1 MKHLSLIMSMLAAF
15 ALALSGCS
23 ESETARSLDR
33 AEAVM
38 EEHPDSALD
47 ILGAIPSADV
57 NSSADR
63 ALHALLLTQA
73 QIKNGH
79 IVDNDSLINI
89 AVRHY
94 SDRDDSPRLMK
105 SLFYKAQVEYNR
117 GDMAAAIVPAIRARE
132 LATEFDDSYWRAKAA
147 ELISDIYSVT
157 HYKSEAVK
165 YTEEA
170 AEHYKKAGKA
180 RNHLFALCDLAV
192 VRSNDGVDD
201 NKNIALLDSVRRI
214 AIQEPADTTLI
225 AYADR
230 TLFGMYVDSGRNDEA
245 HRILEEMLSLKS
257 HYFPDSE
264 QYSYMSR
271 LATSDGNDEEALQII
286 KTAND
291 EATNTSQKVHVYVFY
306 RDYHKSKGMSRE
318 AEAYTDSILT
328 LQNMEVAAVLKQSVV
343 SAQRDFFIARAEKEA
358 DKARLSAMTAS
369 ALGILLAAVCIG
381 FLLYYREKMRRKKAE
396 IDNSMKDILILSQE
410 ISRNQKVNQTLSSS
424 LSVKEEE
431 IMRLNETIL
440 RQKNDLS
447 EKDTDI
453 SSLKE
458 KLIGS
463 SDHGRL
469 KEEMEALFKVQW
481 KTLNMLCNEYFEA
494 DDSISDKT
502 RVHKNIEAEIKKLRS
517 PKNLK
522 QIEDATN
529 EYIDGITKRLR
540 EQCGFIKEPDITFL
554 NLIFAGFAP
563 RSVCFFTDIT
573 LKNFYAK
580 RARLRKRICE
590 SDAPDKDIFLLR
602 L

>member
-15 ALALSGCS
+15 ALALSGCT
-23 ESETARSLDR
+23 ESETARSLNR

-38 EEHPDSALD
+38 EEHPDSALA

-132 LATEFDDSYWRAKAA
+132 LATEFNDSYWRAKAA
-147 ELISDIYSVT
+147 ELMADIYSVT

-214 AIQEPADTTLI
+214 AINEPADTTLI
-225 AYADR
+225 VYADR

-271 LATSDGNDEEALQII
+271 LATNDGNDEEALQII

-343 SAQRDFFIARAEKEA
+343 SAQRDFFTARAEKEA

-396 IDNSMKDILILSQE
+396 IETMMLEAQSLSAQLDEKDESLQSAINELNKTRNDLKELSITVSDKDSLLKTQTLLTNSILEKRFQTLNALSKDYFTLTNQSSPRTGIVSDFKKELDIMANPESQAELERIVNNKHQGIITRLRNQLPKIKDQDIFFLTLIAAGV
-410 ISRNQKVNQTLSSS
+410 SRNA
-424 LSVKEEE
+424 
-431 IMRLNETIL
+431 ICI
-440 RQKNDLS
+440 
-447 EKDTDI
+447 
-453 SSLKE
+453 
-458 KLIGS
+458 
-463 SDHGRL
+463 
-469 KEEMEALFKVQW
+469 
-481 KTLNMLCNEYFEA
+481 
-494 DDSISDKT
+494 
-502 RVHKNIEAEIKKLRS
+502 
-517 PKNLK
+517 
-522 QIEDATN
+522 
-529 EYIDGITKRLR
+529 ITKNKQANYYNKCSRLR
-540 EQCGFIKEPDITFL
+540 RKIENSDSTDKQEFL
-554 NLIFAGFAP
+554 DTIF
-563 RSVCFFTDIT
+563 
-573 LKNFYAK
+573 K
-580 RARLRKRICE
+580 
-590 SDAPDKDIFLLR
+590 
-602 L
+602 

>member
-1 MKHLSLIMSMLAAF
+1 MKSVFLVISVLAA
-15 ALALSGCS
+15 LITVLSGCS

-38 EEHPDSALD
+38 EEHPDSALA

-89 AVRHY
+89 AVSHY
-94 SDRDDSPRLMK
+94 SDSDDSPRLMK

-117 GDMAAAIVPAIRARE
+117 GDMTAAIVPAIRARE
-132 LATEFDDSYWRAKAA
+132 LATEFNDSYWRAKAA
-147 ELISDIYSVT
+147 ELMADIYSVT

-214 AIQEPADTTLI
+214 AINEPADTTLI
-225 AYADR
+225 VYADR

-271 LATSDGNDEEALQII
+271 LATNDGNDEEALQII

-328 LQNMEVAAVLKQSVV
+328 LQNTEVAAVLKQSVV
-343 SAQRDFFIARAEKEA
+343 SAQRDFFTARAEKEA

-396 IDNSMKDILILSQE
+396 IETMMLEAQSLSAQLDEKDESLQSAINELNKTRNDLKELSITVSDKDSLLKTQTLLTNSILEKRFQTLNALSKDYLTLTNQSSPRTGIVSDFKKELDIMANPESQAELERIVNNKHQGIITRLRNQLPKIKDQDIFFLTLIAAGV
-410 ISRNQKVNQTLSSS
+410 SRNAICL
-424 LSVKEEE
+424 
-431 IMRLNETIL
+431 
-440 RQKNDLS
+440 
-447 EKDTDI
+447 
-453 SSLKE
+453 
-458 KLIGS
+458 
-463 SDHGRL
+463 
-469 KEEMEALFKVQW
+469 
-481 KTLNMLCNEYFEA
+481 
-494 DDSISDKT
+494 
-502 RVHKNIEAEIKKLRS
+502 
-517 PKNLK
+517 
-522 QIEDATN
+522 
-529 EYIDGITKRLR
+529 ITKNKQANYYNKCSRLR
-540 EQCGFIKEPDITFL
+540 RKIENSDSTDKQEFL
-554 NLIFAGFAP
+554 DTIF
-563 RSVCFFTDIT
+563 
-573 LKNFYAK
+573 K
-580 RARLRKRICE
+580 
-590 SDAPDKDIFLLR
+590 
-602 L
+602 

>member
-1 MKHLSLIMSMLAAF
+1 MKSVFLVISVLAA
-15 ALALSGCS
+15 LITALSGCT
-23 ESETARSLDR
+23 ESETSRSLDR

-38 EEHPDSALD
+38 EEHPDSALA

-94 SDRDDSPRLMK
+94 SDSDDSPRLMK

-132 LATEFDDSYWRAKAA
+132 LATEFNDSYWRAKAA
-147 ELISDIYSVT
+147 ELMADIYSVT

-214 AIQEPADTTLI
+214 AINEPADTTLI
-225 AYADR
+225 VYADR

-271 LATSDGNDEEALQII
+271 LATNDGNDEEALQII

-328 LQNMEVAAVLKQSVV
+328 LQNTEVAAVLKQSVV
-343 SAQRDFFIARAEKEA
+343 SAQRDFFTARAEKEA

-396 IDNSMKDILILSQE
+396 IETMMLEAQSLSAQLDEKDESLQSAINELNKTRNDLKELSITVSDKDSLLKTQTLLTNSILEKRFQTLNALSKDYLTLTNQSSPRTGIVSDFKKELDIMANPESQAELERIVNNKHQGIITRLRNQLPKIKDQDIFFLTLIAAGV
-410 ISRNQKVNQTLSSS
+410 SRNAICL
-424 LSVKEEE
+424 
-431 IMRLNETIL
+431 
-440 RQKNDLS
+440 
-447 EKDTDI
+447 
-453 SSLKE
+453 
-458 KLIGS
+458 
-463 SDHGRL
+463 
-469 KEEMEALFKVQW
+469 
-481 KTLNMLCNEYFEA
+481 
-494 DDSISDKT
+494 
-502 RVHKNIEAEIKKLRS
+502 
-517 PKNLK
+517 
-522 QIEDATN
+522 
-529 EYIDGITKRLR
+529 ITKNKQANYYNKCSRLR
-540 EQCGFIKEPDITFL
+540 RKIENSDSTDKQEFL
-554 NLIFAGFAP
+554 DTIF
-563 RSVCFFTDIT
+563 
-573 LKNFYAK
+573 K
-580 RARLRKRICE
+580 
-590 SDAPDKDIFLLR
+590 
-602 L
+602 

>member
-15 ALALSGCS
+15 ALALSGCT

-132 LATEFDDSYWRAKAA
+132 LATEFNDSYWRAKAA
-147 ELISDIYSVT
+147 ELMADIYSVT

-214 AIQEPADTTLI
+214 AINEPADTTLI
-225 AYADR
+225 VYADR

-271 LATSDGNDEEALQII
+271 LATNDGNDEEALQII

-343 SAQRDFFIARAEKEA
+343 SAQRDFFTARAEKEA

-396 IDNSMKDILILSQE
+396 IETMMLEAQSLSAQLDEKDESLQSAINELNKTRNDLKELSITVSDKDSLLKTQTLLTNSILEKRFQTLNALSKDYFTLTNQSSPRTGIVSDFKKELDIMANPESQAELERIVNNKHQGIITRLRNQLPKIKDQDIFFLTLIAAGV
-410 ISRNQKVNQTLSSS
+410 SRNAICL
-424 LSVKEEE
+424 
-431 IMRLNETIL
+431 
-440 RQKNDLS
+440 
-447 EKDTDI
+447 
-453 SSLKE
+453 
-458 KLIGS
+458 
-463 SDHGRL
+463 
-469 KEEMEALFKVQW
+469 
-481 KTLNMLCNEYFEA
+481 
-494 DDSISDKT
+494 
-502 RVHKNIEAEIKKLRS
+502 
-517 PKNLK
+517 
-522 QIEDATN
+522 
-529 EYIDGITKRLR
+529 ITKNKQANYYNKCSRLR
-540 EQCGFIKEPDITFL
+540 RKIENSDSTDKQEFL
-554 NLIFAGFAP
+554 DTIF
-563 RSVCFFTDIT
+563 
-573 LKNFYAK
+573 K
-580 RARLRKRICE
+580 
-590 SDAPDKDIFLLR
+590 
-602 L
+602 

>member
-15 ALALSGCS
+15 ALALSGCT
-23 ESETARSLDR
+23 ESETARSLNR

-38 EEHPDSALD
+38 EEHPDSALA

-132 LATEFDDSYWRAKAA
+132 LATEFNDSYWRAKAA
-147 ELISDIYSVT
+147 ELMADIYSVT

-214 AIQEPADTTLI
+214 AINEPADTTLI
-225 AYADR
+225 VYADR

-271 LATSDGNDEEALQII
+271 LATNDGNDEEALQII

-343 SAQRDFFIARAEKEA
+343 SAQRDFFTARAEKEA

-396 IDNSMKDILILSQE
+396 IETMMLEAQSLSAQLDEKDESLQSAINELNKTRNDLKKLSITVSDKDSLLKTQTLLTNSILEKRFQTLNALSKDYLTLTNQSSPRTGIVSDFKKELDIMANPESQAELERIVNNKHQGIITRLRNQLPKIKDQDIFFLTLIAAGV
-410 ISRNQKVNQTLSSS
+410 SRNAICL
-424 LSVKEEE
+424 
-431 IMRLNETIL
+431 
-440 RQKNDLS
+440 
-447 EKDTDI
+447 
-453 SSLKE
+453 
-458 KLIGS
+458 
-463 SDHGRL
+463 
-469 KEEMEALFKVQW
+469 
-481 KTLNMLCNEYFEA
+481 
-494 DDSISDKT
+494 
-502 RVHKNIEAEIKKLRS
+502 
-517 PKNLK
+517 
-522 QIEDATN
+522 
-529 EYIDGITKRLR
+529 ITKNKQANYYNKCSRLR
-540 EQCGFIKEPDITFL
+540 RKIENSDSTDKQEFL
-554 NLIFAGFAP
+554 DTIF
-563 RSVCFFTDIT
+563 
-573 LKNFYAK
+573 K
-580 RARLRKRICE
+580 
-590 SDAPDKDIFLLR
+590 
-602 L
+602 

>member
-15 ALALSGCS
+15 ALALSGCT
-23 ESETARSLDR
+23 ESETARSLNR

-38 EEHPDSALD
+38 EEHPDSALA

-132 LATEFDDSYWRAKAA
+132 LATEFNDSYWRAKAA
-147 ELISDIYSVT
+147 ELMADIYSVT

-214 AIQEPADTTLI
+214 AINEPADTTLI
-225 AYADR
+225 VYADR

-271 LATSDGNDEEALQII
+271 LATNDGNDEEALQII

-328 LQNMEVAAVLKQSVV
+328 LQNTEVAAVLKQSVV
-343 SAQRDFFIARAEKEA
+343 SAQRDFFTARAEKEA

-381 FLLYYREKMRRKKAE
+381 FLLYYREKMRHKKAE
-396 IDNSMKDILILSQE
+396 IETMMLEAQSLSAQLDEKDESLQSAINELNKTRNDLKELSITVSDKDSLLKTQTLLTNSILEKRFQTLNALSKDYLTLTNQSSPRTGIVSDFKKELDIMANPESQAELERIVNNKHQGIITRLRNQLPKIKDQDIFFLTLIAAGV
-410 ISRNQKVNQTLSSS
+410 SRNAICL
-424 LSVKEEE
+424 
-431 IMRLNETIL
+431 
-440 RQKNDLS
+440 
-447 EKDTDI
+447 
-453 SSLKE
+453 
-458 KLIGS
+458 
-463 SDHGRL
+463 
-469 KEEMEALFKVQW
+469 
-481 KTLNMLCNEYFEA
+481 
-494 DDSISDKT
+494 
-502 RVHKNIEAEIKKLRS
+502 
-517 PKNLK
+517 
-522 QIEDATN
+522 
-529 EYIDGITKRLR
+529 ITKNKQANYYNKCSRLR
-540 EQCGFIKEPDITFL
+540 RKIENSDSTDKQEFL
-554 NLIFAGFAP
+554 DTIF
-563 RSVCFFTDIT
+563 
-573 LKNFYAK
+573 K
-580 RARLRKRICE
+580 
-590 SDAPDKDIFLLR
+590 
-602 L
+602 

>member
-15 ALALSGCS
+15 ALALSGCT
-23 ESETARSLDR
+23 ESETARSLNR

-38 EEHPDSALD
+38 EEHPDSALA

-132 LATEFDDSYWRAKAA
+132 LATEFNDSYWRAKAA
-147 ELISDIYSVT
+147 ELMADIYSVT

-214 AIQEPADTTLI
+214 AINEPADTTLI
-225 AYADR
+225 VYADR

-271 LATSDGNDEEALQII
+271 LATNDGNDEEALQII

-343 SAQRDFFIARAEKEA
+343 SAQRDFFTARAEKEA

-396 IDNSMKDILILSQE
+396 IETMMLEAQSLSAQLDEKDESLQSAINELNKTRNDLKELSITVSDKDSLLKTQTLLTNSILEKRFQTLNALSKDYFTLTNQSSPRTGIVSDFKKELDIMANPESQAELERIVNNKHQGIITRLRNQLPKIKDQDIFFLTLIAAGV
-410 ISRNQKVNQTLSSS
+410 SRNAICL
-424 LSVKEEE
+424 
-431 IMRLNETIL
+431 
-440 RQKNDLS
+440 
-447 EKDTDI
+447 
-453 SSLKE
+453 
-458 KLIGS
+458 
-463 SDHGRL
+463 
-469 KEEMEALFKVQW
+469 
-481 KTLNMLCNEYFEA
+481 
-494 DDSISDKT
+494 
-502 RVHKNIEAEIKKLRS
+502 
-517 PKNLK
+517 
-522 QIEDATN
+522 
-529 EYIDGITKRLR
+529 ITKNKQANYYNKCSRLR
-540 EQCGFIKEPDITFL
+540 RKIENSDSTDKQEFL
-554 NLIFAGFAP
+554 DTIF
-563 RSVCFFTDIT
+563 
-573 LKNFYAK
+573 K
-580 RARLRKRICE
+580 
-590 SDAPDKDIFLLR
+590 
-602 L
+602 

>member
-1 MKHLSLIMSMLAAF
+1 MKSVFLVISVLAA
-15 ALALSGCS
+15 LITALSGCT

-38 EEHPDSALD
+38 EEHPDSALA

-132 LATEFDDSYWRAKAA
+132 LATEFNDSYWRAKAA
-147 ELISDIYSVT
+147 ELMADIYSVT

-214 AIQEPADTTLI
+214 AINEPADTTLI
-225 AYADR
+225 VYADR

-271 LATSDGNDEEALQII
+271 LATNDGNDEEALQII

-328 LQNMEVAAVLKQSVV
+328 LQNTEVAAVLKQSVV
-343 SAQRDFFIARAEKEA
+343 SAQRDFFTARAEKEA

-381 FLLYYREKMRRKKAE
+381 FPLYYREKMRRKKAE
-396 IDNSMKDILILSQE
+396 IETMMLEAQSLSAQLDEKDESLQSAINELNKTRNDLKELSITVSDKDSLLKTQTLLTNSILEKRFQTLNALSKDYLTLTNQSSPRTGIVSDFKKELDIMANPESQAELERIVNNKHQGIITRLRNQLPKIKDQDIFFLTLIAAGV
-410 ISRNQKVNQTLSSS
+410 SRNA
-424 LSVKEEE
+424 
-431 IMRLNETIL
+431 ICI
-440 RQKNDLS
+440 
-447 EKDTDI
+447 
-453 SSLKE
+453 
-458 KLIGS
+458 
-463 SDHGRL
+463 
-469 KEEMEALFKVQW
+469 
-481 KTLNMLCNEYFEA
+481 
-494 DDSISDKT
+494 
-502 RVHKNIEAEIKKLRS
+502 
-517 PKNLK
+517 
-522 QIEDATN
+522 
-529 EYIDGITKRLR
+529 ITKNKQANYYNKCSRLR
-540 EQCGFIKEPDITFL
+540 RKIENSDSTDKQEFL
-554 NLIFAGFAP
+554 DTIF
-563 RSVCFFTDIT
+563 
-573 LKNFYAK
+573 K
-580 RARLRKRICE
+580 
-590 SDAPDKDIFLLR
+590 
-602 L
+602 

>member
-15 ALALSGCS
+15 ALALSGCT

-38 EEHPDSALD
+38 EEHPDSALA

-132 LATEFDDSYWRAKAA
+132 LATEFNDSYWRAKAA
-147 ELISDIYSVT
+147 ELMADIYSVT

-214 AIQEPADTTLI
+214 AINEPADTTLI
-225 AYADR
+225 VYADR

-271 LATSDGNDEEALQII
+271 LATNDGNDEEALQII

-343 SAQRDFFIARAEKEA
+343 SAQRDFFTARAEKEA

-396 IDNSMKDILILSQE
+396 IETMMLEAQSLSAQLDEKDESLQSAINELNKTRNDLKELSITVSDKDSLLKTQTLLTNSILEKRFQTLNALSKDYLTLTNQSSPRTGIVSDFKKELDIMANPESQAELERIVNNKHQGIITRLRNQLPKIKDQDIFFLTLIAAGV
-410 ISRNQKVNQTLSSS
+410 SRNAICL
-424 LSVKEEE
+424 
-431 IMRLNETIL
+431 
-440 RQKNDLS
+440 
-447 EKDTDI
+447 
-453 SSLKE
+453 
-458 KLIGS
+458 
-463 SDHGRL
+463 
-469 KEEMEALFKVQW
+469 
-481 KTLNMLCNEYFEA
+481 
-494 DDSISDKT
+494 
-502 RVHKNIEAEIKKLRS
+502 
-517 PKNLK
+517 
-522 QIEDATN
+522 
-529 EYIDGITKRLR
+529 ITKNKQANYYNKCSRLR
-540 EQCGFIKEPDITFL
+540 RKIENSDSTDKQEFL
-554 NLIFAGFAP
+554 DTIF
-563 RSVCFFTDIT
+563 
-573 LKNFYAK
+573 K
-580 RARLRKRICE
+580 
-590 SDAPDKDIFLLR
+590 
-602 L
+602 

>member
-15 ALALSGCS
+15 ALALSGCT

-132 LATEFDDSYWRAKAA
+132 LATEFNDSYWRAKAA
-147 ELISDIYSVT
+147 ELMADIYSVT

-214 AIQEPADTTLI
+214 AINEPADTTLI
-225 AYADR
+225 VYADR

-271 LATSDGNDEEALQII
+271 LATNDGNDEEALQII

-343 SAQRDFFIARAEKEA
+343 SAQRDFFTARAEKEA

-396 IDNSMKDILILSQE
+396 IETMMLEAQSLSAQLDEKDESLQSAINELNKTRNDLKELSITVSDKDSLLKTQTLLTNSILEKRFQTLNALSKDYLTLTNQSSPRTGIVSDFKKELDIMANPESQAELERIVNNKHQGIITRLRNQLPKIKDQDIFFLTLIAAGV
-410 ISRNQKVNQTLSSS
+410 SRNAICL
-424 LSVKEEE
+424 
-431 IMRLNETIL
+431 
-440 RQKNDLS
+440 
-447 EKDTDI
+447 
-453 SSLKE
+453 
-458 KLIGS
+458 
-463 SDHGRL
+463 
-469 KEEMEALFKVQW
+469 
-481 KTLNMLCNEYFEA
+481 
-494 DDSISDKT
+494 
-502 RVHKNIEAEIKKLRS
+502 
-517 PKNLK
+517 
-522 QIEDATN
+522 
-529 EYIDGITKRLR
+529 ITKNKQANYYNKCSRLR
-540 EQCGFIKEPDITFL
+540 RKIENSDSTDKQEFL
-554 NLIFAGFAP
+554 DTIF
-563 RSVCFFTDIT
+563 
-573 LKNFYAK
+573 K
-580 RARLRKRICE
+580 
-590 SDAPDKDIFLLR
+590 
-602 L
+602 

>member
-15 ALALSGCS
+15 ALALSGCT
-23 ESETARSLDR
+23 ESETARSLNR

-38 EEHPDSALD
+38 EEHPDSALA

-117 GDMAAAIVPAIRARE
+117 GVMAAAIVPAIRARE
-132 LATEFDDSYWRAKAA
+132 LATEFNDSYWRAKAA
-147 ELISDIYSVT
+147 ELMADIYSVT

-214 AIQEPADTTLI
+214 AINEPADTTLI
-225 AYADR
+225 VYADR

-271 LATSDGNDEEALQII
+271 LATNDGNDEEALQII

-328 LQNMEVAAVLKQSVV
+328 LQNTEVAAVLKQSVV
-343 SAQRDFFIARAEKEA
+343 SAQRDFFTARAEKEA

-396 IDNSMKDILILSQE
+396 IETMMLEAQSLSAQLDEKDESLQSAINELNKTRNDLKELSITVSDKDSLLKTQTLLTNSILEKRFQTLNALSKDYLTLTNQSSPRTGIVSDFKKELDIMANPESQAELERIVNNKHQGIITRLRNQLPKIKDQDIFFLTLIAAGV
-410 ISRNQKVNQTLSSS
+410 SRNA
-424 LSVKEEE
+424 
-431 IMRLNETIL
+431 ICI
-440 RQKNDLS
+440 
-447 EKDTDI
+447 
-453 SSLKE
+453 
-458 KLIGS
+458 
-463 SDHGRL
+463 
-469 KEEMEALFKVQW
+469 
-481 KTLNMLCNEYFEA
+481 
-494 DDSISDKT
+494 
-502 RVHKNIEAEIKKLRS
+502 
-517 PKNLK
+517 
-522 QIEDATN
+522 
-529 EYIDGITKRLR
+529 ITKNKQANYYNKCSRLR
-540 EQCGFIKEPDITFL
+540 RKIENSDSTDKQEFL
-554 NLIFAGFAP
+554 DTIF
-563 RSVCFFTDIT
+563 
-573 LKNFYAK
+573 K
-580 RARLRKRICE
+580 
-590 SDAPDKDIFLLR
+590 
-602 L
+602 

>member
-1 MKHLSLIMSMLAAF
+1 MKSVFLVISVLAA
-15 ALALSGCS
+15 LITVLSGCT
-23 ESETARSLDR
+23 ESETARSLNR

-38 EEHPDSALD
+38 EEHPDSALA

-132 LATEFDDSYWRAKAA
+132 LATEFNDSYWRAKAA
-147 ELISDIYSVT
+147 ELMADIYSVT

-214 AIQEPADTTLI
+214 AINEPADTTLI
-225 AYADR
+225 VYADR

-271 LATSDGNDEEALQII
+271 LATNDGNDEEALQII

-328 LQNMEVAAVLKQSVV
+328 LQNTEVAAVLKQSVV
-343 SAQRDFFIARAEKEA
+343 SAQRDFFTARAEKEA

-396 IDNSMKDILILSQE
+396 IETMMLEAQSLSAQLDEKDESLQSAINELNKTRNDLKELSITVSDKDSLLKTQTLLTNSILEKRFQTLNALSKDYLTLTNQSSPRTGIVSDFKKELDIMANPESQAELERIVNNKHQGIITRLRNQLPKIKDQDIFFLTLIAAGV
-410 ISRNQKVNQTLSSS
+410 SRNAICL
-424 LSVKEEE
+424 
-431 IMRLNETIL
+431 
-440 RQKNDLS
+440 
-447 EKDTDI
+447 
-453 SSLKE
+453 
-458 KLIGS
+458 
-463 SDHGRL
+463 
-469 KEEMEALFKVQW
+469 
-481 KTLNMLCNEYFEA
+481 
-494 DDSISDKT
+494 
-502 RVHKNIEAEIKKLRS
+502 
-517 PKNLK
+517 
-522 QIEDATN
+522 
-529 EYIDGITKRLR
+529 ITKNKQANYYNKCSRLR
-540 EQCGFIKEPDITFL
+540 RKIENSDSTDKQEFL
-554 NLIFAGFAP
+554 DTIF
-563 RSVCFFTDIT
+563 
-573 LKNFYAK
+573 K
-580 RARLRKRICE
+580 
-590 SDAPDKDIFLLR
+590 
-602 L
+602 

>member
-1 MKHLSLIMSMLAAF
+1 MLAAF
-15 ALALSGCS
+15 ALALSGCT
-23 ESETARSLDR
+23 ESETARSLNR

-38 EEHPDSALD
+38 EEHPDSALA

-89 AVRHY
+89 AVSHY
-94 SDRDDSPRLMK
+94 SDSDDSPRLMK

-132 LATEFDDSYWRAKAA
+132 LATEFNDSYWRAKAA
-147 ELISDIYSVT
+147 ELMADIYSVT

-214 AIQEPADTTLI
+214 AINEPADTTLI
-225 AYADR
+225 VYADR

-271 LATSDGNDEEALQII
+271 LATNDGNDEEALQII

-328 LQNMEVAAVLKQSVV
+328 LQNTEVAAVLKQSVV
-343 SAQRDFFIARAEKEA
+343 SAQRDFFTARAEKEA

-381 FLLYYREKMRRKKAE
+381 FLLYYRENMRRKKAE
-396 IDNSMKDILILSQE
+396 IETMMLEAQSLSAQLDEKDESLQSAINELNKTRNDLKELSITVSDKDSLLKTQTLLTNSILEKRFQTLNALSKDYLTLTNQSSPRTGIVSDFKKELDIMANPESQAELERIVNNKHQGIITRLRNQLPKIKDQDIFFLTLIAAGV
-410 ISRNQKVNQTLSSS
+410 SRNA
-424 LSVKEEE
+424 
-431 IMRLNETIL
+431 ICI
-440 RQKNDLS
+440 
-447 EKDTDI
+447 
-453 SSLKE
+453 
-458 KLIGS
+458 
-463 SDHGRL
+463 
-469 KEEMEALFKVQW
+469 
-481 KTLNMLCNEYFEA
+481 
-494 DDSISDKT
+494 
-502 RVHKNIEAEIKKLRS
+502 
-517 PKNLK
+517 
-522 QIEDATN
+522 
-529 EYIDGITKRLR
+529 ITKNKQANYYNKCSRLR
-540 EQCGFIKEPDITFL
+540 RKIENSDSTDKQEFL
-554 NLIFAGFAP
+554 DTIF
-563 RSVCFFTDIT
+563 
-573 LKNFYAK
+573 K
-580 RARLRKRICE
+580 
-590 SDAPDKDIFLLR
+590 
-602 L
+602 

>member
-1 MKHLSLIMSMLAAF
+1 MKSVFLVISVLAA
-15 ALALSGCS
+15 LITVLSGCS

-38 EEHPDSALD
+38 EEHPDSALA

-89 AVRHY
+89 AVSHY
-94 SDRDDSPRLMK
+94 SDSDDSPRLMK

-117 GDMAAAIVPAIRARE
+117 GDMTAAIVPAIRARE

-147 ELISDIYSVT
+147 ELMADIYSVT

-165 YTEEA
+165 HTEEA

-343 SAQRDFFIARAEKEA
+343 SAQRDFFTARAEKEA

-369 ALGILLAAVCIG
+369 ALGIRPRHPPRSRLHRVPPLLP
-381 FLLYYREKMRRKKAE
+381 R
-396 IDNSMKDILILSQE
+396 
-410 ISRNQKVNQTLSSS
+410 
-424 LSVKEEE
+424 
-431 IMRLNETIL
+431 
-440 RQKNDLS
+440 
-447 EKDTDI
+447 
-453 SSLKE
+453 
-458 KLIGS
+458 
-463 SDHGRL
+463 
-469 KEEMEALFKVQW
+469 
-481 KTLNMLCNEYFEA
+481 
-494 DDSISDKT
+494 
-502 RVHKNIEAEIKKLRS
+502 
-517 PKNLK
+517 
-522 QIEDATN
+522 EDATQK
-529 EYIDGITKRLR
+529 G
-540 EQCGFIKEPDITFL
+540 
-554 NLIFAGFAP
+554 
-563 RSVCFFTDIT
+563 
-573 LKNFYAK
+573 
-580 RARLRKRICE
+580 
-590 SDAPDKDIFLLR
+590 
-602 L
+602 

>member
-15 ALALSGCS
+15 ALALSGCT

-38 EEHPDSALD
+38 EEHPDSALA

-89 AVRHY
+89 AVSHY
-94 SDRDDSPRLMK
+94 SDSDDSPRLMK

-132 LATEFDDSYWRAKAA
+132 LATEFNDSYWRAKAA
-147 ELISDIYSVT
+147 ELMADIYSVT

-214 AIQEPADTTLI
+214 AINEPADTTLI
-225 AYADR
+225 VYADR

-271 LATSDGNDEEALQII
+271 LATNDGNDEEALQII

-328 LQNMEVAAVLKQSVV
+328 LQNTEVAAVLKQSVV
-343 SAQRDFFIARAEKEA
+343 SAQRDFFTARAEKEA

-381 FLLYYREKMRRKKAE
+381 FPLYYREKMRRKKAE
-396 IDNSMKDILILSQE
+396 IETMMLEAQSLSAQLDEKDESLQSAINELNKTRNDLKELSITVSDKDSLLKTQTLLTNSILEKRFQTLNALSKDYLTLTNQSSPRTGIVSDFKKELDIMANPESQAELERIVNNKHQGIITRLRNQLPKIKDQDIFFLTLIAAGV
-410 ISRNQKVNQTLSSS
+410 SRNA
-424 LSVKEEE
+424 
-431 IMRLNETIL
+431 ICI
-440 RQKNDLS
+440 
-447 EKDTDI
+447 
-453 SSLKE
+453 
-458 KLIGS
+458 
-463 SDHGRL
+463 
-469 KEEMEALFKVQW
+469 
-481 KTLNMLCNEYFEA
+481 
-494 DDSISDKT
+494 
-502 RVHKNIEAEIKKLRS
+502 
-517 PKNLK
+517 
-522 QIEDATN
+522 
-529 EYIDGITKRLR
+529 ITKNKQANYYNKCSRLR
-540 EQCGFIKEPDITFL
+540 RKIENSDSTDKQEFL
-554 NLIFAGFAP
+554 DTIF
-563 RSVCFFTDIT
+563 
-573 LKNFYAK
+573 K
-580 RARLRKRICE
+580 
-590 SDAPDKDIFLLR
+590 
-602 L
+602 

>member
-15 ALALSGCS
+15 ALALSGCT
-23 ESETARSLDR
+23 ESETARSLNR

-38 EEHPDSALD
+38 EEHPDSALA

-117 GDMAAAIVPAIRARE
+117 GDMTAAIVPAIRARE
-132 LATEFDDSYWRAKAA
+132 LATEFNDSYWRAKAA
-147 ELISDIYSVT
+147 ELMADIYSVT

-214 AIQEPADTTLI
+214 AINEPADTTLI
-225 AYADR
+225 VYADR

-271 LATSDGNDEEALQII
+271 LATNDGNDEEALQII

-328 LQNMEVAAVLKQSVV
+328 LQNTEVAAVLKQSVV
-343 SAQRDFFIARAEKEA
+343 SAQRDFFTARAEKEA

-396 IDNSMKDILILSQE
+396 IETMMLEAQSLSAQLDEKDESLQSAINELNKTRNDLKELSITVSDKDSLLKTQTLLTNSILEKRFQTLNALSKDYLTLTNQSSPRTGIVSDFKKELDIMANPESQAELERIVNNKHQGIITRLRNQLPKIKDQDIFFLTLIAAGV
-410 ISRNQKVNQTLSSS
+410 SRNAICL
-424 LSVKEEE
+424 
-431 IMRLNETIL
+431 
-440 RQKNDLS
+440 
-447 EKDTDI
+447 
-453 SSLKE
+453 
-458 KLIGS
+458 
-463 SDHGRL
+463 
-469 KEEMEALFKVQW
+469 
-481 KTLNMLCNEYFEA
+481 
-494 DDSISDKT
+494 
-502 RVHKNIEAEIKKLRS
+502 
-517 PKNLK
+517 
-522 QIEDATN
+522 
-529 EYIDGITKRLR
+529 ITKNKQANYYNKCSRLR
-540 EQCGFIKEPDITFL
+540 RKIENSDSTDKQEFL
-554 NLIFAGFAP
+554 DTIF
-563 RSVCFFTDIT
+563 
-573 LKNFYAK
+573 K
-580 RARLRKRICE
+580 
-590 SDAPDKDIFLLR
+590 
-602 L
+602 

>member
-1 MKHLSLIMSMLAAF
+1 MKSVFLVISVLAA
-15 ALALSGCS
+15 LITALSGCT
-23 ESETARSLDR
+23 ESETARSLNR

-38 EEHPDSALD
+38 EEHPDSALA

-132 LATEFDDSYWRAKAA
+132 LATEFNDSYWRAKAA
-147 ELISDIYSVT
+147 ELMADIYSVT

-214 AIQEPADTTLI
+214 AINEPADTTLI
-225 AYADR
+225 VYADR

-271 LATSDGNDEEALQII
+271 LATNDGNDEEALQII

-328 LQNMEVAAVLKQSVV
+328 LQNTEVAAVLKQSVV
-343 SAQRDFFIARAEKEA
+343 SAQRDFFTARAEKEA

-396 IDNSMKDILILSQE
+396 IETMMLEAQSLSAQLDEKDESLQSAINELNKTRNDLKELSITVSDKDSLLKTQTLLTNSILEKRFQTLNALSKDYLTLTNQSSPRTGIVSDFKKELDIMANPESQAELERIVNNKHQGIITRLRNQLPKIKDQDIFFLTLIAAGV
-410 ISRNQKVNQTLSSS
+410 SRNAICL
-424 LSVKEEE
+424 
-431 IMRLNETIL
+431 
-440 RQKNDLS
+440 
-447 EKDTDI
+447 
-453 SSLKE
+453 
-458 KLIGS
+458 
-463 SDHGRL
+463 
-469 KEEMEALFKVQW
+469 
-481 KTLNMLCNEYFEA
+481 
-494 DDSISDKT
+494 
-502 RVHKNIEAEIKKLRS
+502 
-517 PKNLK
+517 
-522 QIEDATN
+522 
-529 EYIDGITKRLR
+529 ITKNKQANYYNKCSRLR
-540 EQCGFIKEPDITFL
+540 RKIENSDSTDKQEFL
-554 NLIFAGFAP
+554 DTIF
-563 RSVCFFTDIT
+563 
-573 LKNFYAK
+573 K
-580 RARLRKRICE
+580 
-590 SDAPDKDIFLLR
+590 
-602 L
+602 

>member
-1 MKHLSLIMSMLAAF
+1 MKSVFLVISVLAA
-15 ALALSGCS
+15 LITVLSGCS

-38 EEHPDSALD
+38 EEHPDSALA

-89 AVRHY
+89 AVSHY
-94 SDRDDSPRLMK
+94 SDSDDSPRLMK

-132 LATEFDDSYWRAKAA
+132 LATEFNDSYWRAKAA
-147 ELISDIYSVT
+147 ELMADIYSVT

-214 AIQEPADTTLI
+214 AINEPADTTLI
-225 AYADR
+225 VYADR

-271 LATSDGNDEEALQII
+271 LATNDGNDEEALQII

-328 LQNMEVAAVLKQSVV
+328 LQNTEVAAVLKQSVV
-343 SAQRDFFIARAEKEA
+343 SAQRDFFTARAEKEA

-396 IDNSMKDILILSQE
+396 IETMMLEAQSLSAQLDEKDESLQSAINELNKTRNDLKELSITVSDKDSLLKTQTLLTNSILEKRFQTLNALSKDYLTLTNQSSPRTGIVSDFKKELDIMANPESQAELERIVNNKHQGIITRLRNQLPKIKDQDIFFLTLIAAGV
-410 ISRNQKVNQTLSSS
+410 SRNAICL
-424 LSVKEEE
+424 
-431 IMRLNETIL
+431 
-440 RQKNDLS
+440 
-447 EKDTDI
+447 
-453 SSLKE
+453 
-458 KLIGS
+458 
-463 SDHGRL
+463 
-469 KEEMEALFKVQW
+469 
-481 KTLNMLCNEYFEA
+481 
-494 DDSISDKT
+494 
-502 RVHKNIEAEIKKLRS
+502 
-517 PKNLK
+517 
-522 QIEDATN
+522 
-529 EYIDGITKRLR
+529 ITKNKQANYYNKCSRLR
-540 EQCGFIKEPDITFL
+540 RKIENSDSTDKQEFL
-554 NLIFAGFAP
+554 DTIF
-563 RSVCFFTDIT
+563 
-573 LKNFYAK
+573 K
-580 RARLRKRICE
+580 
-590 SDAPDKDIFLLR
+590 
-602 L
+602 

>member
-1 MKHLSLIMSMLAAF
+1 MKSVFLVISVLAA
-15 ALALSGCS
+15 LITVLSGCT
-23 ESETARSLDR
+23 ESETARSLNR

-38 EEHPDSALD
+38 EEHPDSALA

-132 LATEFDDSYWRAKAA
+132 LATEFNDSYWRAKAA
-147 ELISDIYSVT
+147 ELMADIYSVT

-214 AIQEPADTTLI
+214 AINEPADTTLI
-225 AYADR
+225 VYADR

-271 LATSDGNDEEALQII
+271 LATNDGNDEEALQII

-328 LQNMEVAAVLKQSVV
+328 LQNTEVAAVLKQSVV
-343 SAQRDFFIARAEKEA
+343 SAQRDFFTARAEKEA

-396 IDNSMKDILILSQE
+396 IETMMLEAQSLSAQLDEKDESLQSAINELNKTRNDLKELSITVSDKDSLLKTQTLLTKSILEKRFQTLNALSKDYLTLTNQSSPRTGIVSDFKKE
-410 ISRNQKVNQTLSSS
+410 LDIMANPESQAELERIVNNKHQGIITRLRNQLPKIKDQDIFFLTLIAAGVSRNAICL
-424 LSVKEEE
+424 
-431 IMRLNETIL
+431 
-440 RQKNDLS
+440 
-447 EKDTDI
+447 
-453 SSLKE
+453 
-458 KLIGS
+458 
-463 SDHGRL
+463 
-469 KEEMEALFKVQW
+469 
-481 KTLNMLCNEYFEA
+481 
-494 DDSISDKT
+494 
-502 RVHKNIEAEIKKLRS
+502 
-517 PKNLK
+517 
-522 QIEDATN
+522 
-529 EYIDGITKRLR
+529 ITKNKQANYYNKCSRLR
-540 EQCGFIKEPDITFL
+540 RKIENSDSTDKQEFL
-554 NLIFAGFAP
+554 DTIF
-563 RSVCFFTDIT
+563 
-573 LKNFYAK
+573 K
-580 RARLRKRICE
+580 
-590 SDAPDKDIFLLR
+590 
-602 L
+602 

>member
-1 MKHLSLIMSMLAAF
+1 MKSVFLVISVLAA
-15 ALALSGCS
+15 LITVLSGCS

-38 EEHPDSALD
+38 EEHPDSALA

-89 AVRHY
+89 AVSHY
-94 SDRDDSPRLMK
+94 SDSDDSPRLMK

-117 GDMAAAIVPAIRARE
+117 GDMTAAIVPAIRARE

-147 ELISDIYSVT
+147 ELMADIYSVT

-214 AIQEPADTTLI
+214 AINEPADTTLI
-225 AYADR
+225 VYADR

-271 LATSDGNDEEALQII
+271 LATNDGNDEEALQII

-328 LQNMEVAAVLKQSVV
+328 LQNTEVAAVLKQSVV
-343 SAQRDFFIARAEKEA
+343 SAQRDFFTARAEKEA

-396 IDNSMKDILILSQE
+396 IETMMLEAQSLSAQLDEKDESLQSAINELNKTRNDLKELSITVSDKDSLLKTQTLLTNSILEKRFQTLNALSKDYLTLTNQSSPRTGIVSDFKKELDIMANPESQAELERIVNNKHQGIITRLRNQLPKIKDQDIFFLTLIAAGV
-410 ISRNQKVNQTLSSS
+410 SRNAICL
-424 LSVKEEE
+424 
-431 IMRLNETIL
+431 
-440 RQKNDLS
+440 
-447 EKDTDI
+447 
-453 SSLKE
+453 
-458 KLIGS
+458 
-463 SDHGRL
+463 
-469 KEEMEALFKVQW
+469 
-481 KTLNMLCNEYFEA
+481 
-494 DDSISDKT
+494 
-502 RVHKNIEAEIKKLRS
+502 
-517 PKNLK
+517 
-522 QIEDATN
+522 
-529 EYIDGITKRLR
+529 ITKNKQANYYNKCSRLR
-540 EQCGFIKEPDITFL
+540 RKIENSDSTDKQEFL
-554 NLIFAGFAP
+554 DTIF
-563 RSVCFFTDIT
+563 
-573 LKNFYAK
+573 K
-580 RARLRKRICE
+580 
-590 SDAPDKDIFLLR
+590 
-602 L
+602 

>member
-1 MKHLSLIMSMLAAF
+1 MKSVFLVISVLAA
-15 ALALSGCS
+15 LITALSGCT

-38 EEHPDSALD
+38 EEHPDSALA

-117 GDMAAAIVPAIRARE
+117 GDMTAAIVPAIRARE
-132 LATEFDDSYWRAKAA
+132 LATEFNDSYWRAKAA
-147 ELISDIYSVT
+147 ELMADIYSVT

-214 AIQEPADTTLI
+214 AINEPADTTLI
-225 AYADR
+225 VYADR

-271 LATSDGNDEEALQII
+271 LATNDGNDEEALQII

-328 LQNMEVAAVLKQSVV
+328 LQNTEVAAVLKQSVV
-343 SAQRDFFIARAEKEA
+343 SAQRDFFTARAEKEA

-381 FLLYYREKMRRKKAE
+381 FPLYYREKMRRKKAE
-396 IDNSMKDILILSQE
+396 IETMMLEAQSLSAQLDEKDESLQSAINELNKTRNDLKELSITVSDKDSLLKTQTLLTNSILEKRFQTLNALSKDYLTLTNQSSPRTGIVSDFKKELDIMANPESQAELERIVNNKHQGIITRLRNQLPKIKDQDIFFLTLIAAGV
-410 ISRNQKVNQTLSSS
+410 SRNA
-424 LSVKEEE
+424 
-431 IMRLNETIL
+431 ICI
-440 RQKNDLS
+440 
-447 EKDTDI
+447 
-453 SSLKE
+453 
-458 KLIGS
+458 
-463 SDHGRL
+463 
-469 KEEMEALFKVQW
+469 
-481 KTLNMLCNEYFEA
+481 
-494 DDSISDKT
+494 
-502 RVHKNIEAEIKKLRS
+502 
-517 PKNLK
+517 
-522 QIEDATN
+522 
-529 EYIDGITKRLR
+529 ITKNKQANYYNKCSRLR
-540 EQCGFIKEPDITFL
+540 RKIENSDSTDKQEFL
-554 NLIFAGFAP
+554 DTIF
-563 RSVCFFTDIT
+563 
-573 LKNFYAK
+573 K
-580 RARLRKRICE
+580 
-590 SDAPDKDIFLLR
+590 
-602 L
+602 

>member
-15 ALALSGCS
+15 ALALSGCT
-23 ESETARSLDR
+23 ESETARSLNR

-38 EEHPDSALD
+38 EEHPDSALA

-89 AVRHY
+89 AVSHY
-94 SDRDDSPRLMK
+94 SDSDDSPRLMK

-117 GDMAAAIVPAIRARE
+117 GDMTAAIVPAIRARE
-132 LATEFDDSYWRAKAA
+132 LATEFNDSYWRAKAA
-147 ELISDIYSVT
+147 ELMADIYSVT

-214 AIQEPADTTLI
+214 AINEPADTTLI
-225 AYADR
+225 VYADR

-271 LATSDGNDEEALQII
+271 LATNDGNDEEALQII

-328 LQNMEVAAVLKQSVV
+328 LQNTEVAAVLKQSVV
-343 SAQRDFFIARAEKEA
+343 SAQRDFFTARAEKEA

-396 IDNSMKDILILSQE
+396 IETMMLEAQSLSAQLDEKDESLQSAINELNKTRNDLKELSITVSDKDSLLKTQTLLTNSILEKRFQTLNALSKDYLTLTNQSSPRTGIVSDFKKELDIMANPESQAELERIVNNKHQGIITRLRNQLPKIKDQDIFFLTLIAAGV
-410 ISRNQKVNQTLSSS
+410 SRNAICL
-424 LSVKEEE
+424 
-431 IMRLNETIL
+431 
-440 RQKNDLS
+440 
-447 EKDTDI
+447 
-453 SSLKE
+453 
-458 KLIGS
+458 
-463 SDHGRL
+463 
-469 KEEMEALFKVQW
+469 
-481 KTLNMLCNEYFEA
+481 
-494 DDSISDKT
+494 
-502 RVHKNIEAEIKKLRS
+502 
-517 PKNLK
+517 
-522 QIEDATN
+522 
-529 EYIDGITKRLR
+529 ITKNKQANYYNKCSRLR
-540 EQCGFIKEPDITFL
+540 RKIENSDSTDKQEFL
-554 NLIFAGFAP
+554 DTIF
-563 RSVCFFTDIT
+563 
-573 LKNFYAK
+573 K
-580 RARLRKRICE
+580 
-590 SDAPDKDIFLLR
+590 
-602 L
+602 

>member
-15 ALALSGCS
+15 ALALSGCT

-38 EEHPDSALD
+38 EEHPDSALA

-132 LATEFDDSYWRAKAA
+132 LATEFNDSYWRAKAA
-147 ELISDIYSVT
+147 ELMADIYSVT

-214 AIQEPADTTLI
+214 AINEPADTTLI
-225 AYADR
+225 VYADR

-271 LATSDGNDEEALQII
+271 LATNDGNDEEALQII

-328 LQNMEVAAVLKQSVV
+328 LQNTEVAAVLKQSVV
-343 SAQRDFFIARAEKEA
+343 SAQRDFFTARAEKEA

-396 IDNSMKDILILSQE
+396 IETMMLEAQSLSAQLDEKDESLQSAINELNKTRNDLKELSITVSDKDSLLKTQTLLTNSILEKRFQTLNALSKDYLTLTNQSSPRTGIVSDFKKELDIMANPESQAELERIVNNKHQGIITRLRNQLPKIKDQDIFFLTLIAAGV
-410 ISRNQKVNQTLSSS
+410 SRNA
-424 LSVKEEE
+424 
-431 IMRLNETIL
+431 ICI
-440 RQKNDLS
+440 
-447 EKDTDI
+447 
-453 SSLKE
+453 
-458 KLIGS
+458 
-463 SDHGRL
+463 
-469 KEEMEALFKVQW
+469 
-481 KTLNMLCNEYFEA
+481 
-494 DDSISDKT
+494 
-502 RVHKNIEAEIKKLRS
+502 
-517 PKNLK
+517 
-522 QIEDATN
+522 
-529 EYIDGITKRLR
+529 ITKNKQANYYNKCSRLR
-540 EQCGFIKEPDITFL
+540 RKIENSDSTDKQEFL
-554 NLIFAGFAP
+554 DTIF
-563 RSVCFFTDIT
+563 
-573 LKNFYAK
+573 K
-580 RARLRKRICE
+580 
-590 SDAPDKDIFLLR
+590 
-602 L
+602 

>member
-15 ALALSGCS
+15 ALALSGCT
-23 ESETARSLDR
+23 ESETARSLNR

-38 EEHPDSALD
+38 EEHPDSALA

-132 LATEFDDSYWRAKAA
+132 LATEFNDSYWRAKAA
-147 ELISDIYSVT
+147 ELMADIYSVT

-214 AIQEPADTTLI
+214 AINEPADTTLI
-225 AYADR
+225 VYADR

-271 LATSDGNDEEALQII
+271 LATNDGNDEEALQII

-328 LQNMEVAAVLKQSVV
+328 LQNTEVAAVLKQSVV
-343 SAQRDFFIARAEKEA
+343 SAQRDFFTARAEKEA

-396 IDNSMKDILILSQE
+396 IETMMLEAQSLSAQLDEKDESLQSAINELNKTRNDLKELSITVSDKDSLLKTQTLLTNSILEKRFQTLNALSKDYLTLTNQSSPRTGIVSDFKKELDIMANPESQAELERIVNNKHQGIITRLRNQLPKIKDQDIFFLTLIAAGV
-410 ISRNQKVNQTLSSS
+410 SRNAICL
-424 LSVKEEE
+424 
-431 IMRLNETIL
+431 
-440 RQKNDLS
+440 
-447 EKDTDI
+447 
-453 SSLKE
+453 
-458 KLIGS
+458 
-463 SDHGRL
+463 
-469 KEEMEALFKVQW
+469 
-481 KTLNMLCNEYFEA
+481 
-494 DDSISDKT
+494 
-502 RVHKNIEAEIKKLRS
+502 
-517 PKNLK
+517 
-522 QIEDATN
+522 
-529 EYIDGITKRLR
+529 ITKNKQANYYNKCSRLR
-540 EQCGFIKEPDITFL
+540 RKIENSDSTDKQEFL
-554 NLIFAGFAP
+554 DTIF
-563 RSVCFFTDIT
+563 
-573 LKNFYAK
+573 K
-580 RARLRKRICE
+580 
-590 SDAPDKDIFLLR
+590 
-602 L
+602 

>member
-15 ALALSGCS
+15 ALALSGCT

-38 EEHPDSALD
+38 EEHPDSALA

-94 SDRDDSPRLMK
+94 SDSDDSPRLMK

-147 ELISDIYSVT
+147 ELMADIYSVT

-214 AIQEPADTTLI
+214 AINEPADTTLI
-225 AYADR
+225 VYADR

-328 LQNMEVAAVLKQSVV
+328 LQNTEVAAVLKQSVV
-343 SAQRDFFIARAEKEA
+343 SAQRDFFTARAEKEA

-396 IDNSMKDILILSQE
+396 IETMMLEAQSLSAQLDEKDESLQSAINELNKTRNDLKELSITVSDKDSLLKTQTLLTNSILEKRFQTLNALSKDYLTLTNQSSPRTGIVSDFKKELDIMANPESQAELERIVNNKHQGIITRLRNQLPKIKDQDIFFLTLIAAGV
-410 ISRNQKVNQTLSSS
+410 SRNAICL
-424 LSVKEEE
+424 
-431 IMRLNETIL
+431 
-440 RQKNDLS
+440 
-447 EKDTDI
+447 
-453 SSLKE
+453 
-458 KLIGS
+458 
-463 SDHGRL
+463 
-469 KEEMEALFKVQW
+469 
-481 KTLNMLCNEYFEA
+481 
-494 DDSISDKT
+494 
-502 RVHKNIEAEIKKLRS
+502 
-517 PKNLK
+517 
-522 QIEDATN
+522 
-529 EYIDGITKRLR
+529 ITKNKQANYYNKCSRLR
-540 EQCGFIKEPDITFL
+540 RKIENSDSTDKQEFL
-554 NLIFAGFAP
+554 DTIF
-563 RSVCFFTDIT
+563 
-573 LKNFYAK
+573 K
-580 RARLRKRICE
+580 
-590 SDAPDKDIFLLR
+590 
-602 L
+602 

>member
-15 ALALSGCS
+15 ALALSGCT
-23 ESETARSLDR
+23 ESETARSLNR

-38 EEHPDSALD
+38 EEHPDSALA

-132 LATEFDDSYWRAKAA
+132 LATEFNDSYWRAKAA
-147 ELISDIYSVT
+147 ELMADIYSVT

-214 AIQEPADTTLI
+214 AINEPADTTLI
-225 AYADR
+225 VYADR

-271 LATSDGNDEEALQII
+271 LATNDGNDEEALQII

-328 LQNMEVAAVLKQSVV
+328 LQNTEVAAVLKQSVV
-343 SAQRDFFIARAEKEA
+343 SAQRDFFTARAEKEA

-396 IDNSMKDILILSQE
+396 IETMMLEAQSLSAQLDEKDESLQSAINELNKTRNDLKERSITVSDKDSLLKTQTLLTNSILEKRFQTLNALSKDYLTLTNQSSPRTGIVSDFKKELDIMANPESQAELERIVNNKHQGIITRLRNQLPKIKDQDIFFLTLIAAGV
-410 ISRNQKVNQTLSSS
+410 SRNA
-424 LSVKEEE
+424 
-431 IMRLNETIL
+431 ICI
-440 RQKNDLS
+440 
-447 EKDTDI
+447 
-453 SSLKE
+453 
-458 KLIGS
+458 
-463 SDHGRL
+463 
-469 KEEMEALFKVQW
+469 
-481 KTLNMLCNEYFEA
+481 
-494 DDSISDKT
+494 
-502 RVHKNIEAEIKKLRS
+502 
-517 PKNLK
+517 
-522 QIEDATN
+522 
-529 EYIDGITKRLR
+529 ITKNKQANYYNKCSRLR
-540 EQCGFIKEPDITFL
+540 RKIENSDSTDKQEFL
-554 NLIFAGFAP
+554 DTIF
-563 RSVCFFTDIT
+563 
-573 LKNFYAK
+573 K
-580 RARLRKRICE
+580 
-590 SDAPDKDIFLLR
+590 
-602 L
+602 

>member
-1 MKHLSLIMSMLAAF
+1 MKSVFLVISVLAA
-15 ALALSGCS
+15 LITALSGCT
-23 ESETARSLDR
+23 ESETSRSLDR

-132 LATEFDDSYWRAKAA
+132 LATEFNDSYWRAKAA
-147 ELISDIYSVT
+147 ELMADIYSVT

-214 AIQEPADTTLI
+214 AINEPADTTLI
-225 AYADR
+225 VYADR

-271 LATSDGNDEEALQII
+271 LATNDGNDEEALQII

-343 SAQRDFFIARAEKEA
+343 SAQRDFFTARAEKEA

-396 IDNSMKDILILSQE
+396 IETMMLEAQSLSAQLDEKDESLQSAINELNKTRNDLKELSITVSDKDSLLKTQTLLTNSILEKRFQTLNALSKDYLTLTNQSSPRTGIVSDFKKELDIMANPESQAELERIVNNKHQGIITRLRNQLPKIKDQDIFFLTLIAAGV
-410 ISRNQKVNQTLSSS
+410 SRNAICL
-424 LSVKEEE
+424 
-431 IMRLNETIL
+431 
-440 RQKNDLS
+440 
-447 EKDTDI
+447 
-453 SSLKE
+453 
-458 KLIGS
+458 
-463 SDHGRL
+463 
-469 KEEMEALFKVQW
+469 
-481 KTLNMLCNEYFEA
+481 
-494 DDSISDKT
+494 
-502 RVHKNIEAEIKKLRS
+502 
-517 PKNLK
+517 
-522 QIEDATN
+522 
-529 EYIDGITKRLR
+529 ITKNKQANYYNKCSRLR
-540 EQCGFIKEPDITFL
+540 RKIENSDSTDKQEFL
-554 NLIFAGFAP
+554 DTIF
-563 RSVCFFTDIT
+563 
-573 LKNFYAK
+573 K
-580 RARLRKRICE
+580 
-590 SDAPDKDIFLLR
+590 
-602 L
+602 

>member
-15 ALALSGCS
+15 ALALSGCT

-38 EEHPDSALD
+38 EEHPDSALA

-94 SDRDDSPRLMK
+94 SDSDDSPRLMK

-132 LATEFDDSYWRAKAA
+132 LATEFNDSYWRAKAA
-147 ELISDIYSVT
+147 ELMADIYSVT

-214 AIQEPADTTLI
+214 AINEPADTTLI
-225 AYADR
+225 VYADR

-271 LATSDGNDEEALQII
+271 LATNDGNDEEALQII

-328 LQNMEVAAVLKQSVV
+328 LQNTEVAAVLKQSVV
-343 SAQRDFFIARAEKEA
+343 SAQRDFFTARAEKEA

-396 IDNSMKDILILSQE
+396 IETMMLEAQSLSAQLDEKDESLQSAINELNKTRNDLKELSITVSDKDSLLKTQTLLTNSILEKRFQTLNALSKDYLTLTNQSSPRTGIVSDFKKELDIMANPESQAELERIVNNKHQGIITRLRNQLPKIKDQDIFFLTLIAAGV
-410 ISRNQKVNQTLSSS
+410 SRNA
-424 LSVKEEE
+424 
-431 IMRLNETIL
+431 ICI
-440 RQKNDLS
+440 
-447 EKDTDI
+447 
-453 SSLKE
+453 
-458 KLIGS
+458 
-463 SDHGRL
+463 
-469 KEEMEALFKVQW
+469 
-481 KTLNMLCNEYFEA
+481 
-494 DDSISDKT
+494 
-502 RVHKNIEAEIKKLRS
+502 
-517 PKNLK
+517 
-522 QIEDATN
+522 
-529 EYIDGITKRLR
+529 ITKNKQANYYNKCSRLR
-540 EQCGFIKEPDITFL
+540 RKIENSDSTDKQEFL
-554 NLIFAGFAP
+554 DTIF
-563 RSVCFFTDIT
+563 
-573 LKNFYAK
+573 K
-580 RARLRKRICE
+580 
-590 SDAPDKDIFLLR
+590 
-602 L
+602 

>member
-1 MKHLSLIMSMLAAF
+1 MKSVFLVISVLAA
-15 ALALSGCS
+15 LITVLSGCT

-38 EEHPDSALD
+38 EEHPDSALA

-132 LATEFDDSYWRAKAA
+132 LATEFNDSYWRAKAA
-147 ELISDIYSVT
+147 ELMADIYSVT

-214 AIQEPADTTLI
+214 AINEPADTTLI
-225 AYADR
+225 VYADR

-271 LATSDGNDEEALQII
+271 LATNDGNDEEALQII

-328 LQNMEVAAVLKQSVV
+328 LQNTEVAAVLKQSVV
-343 SAQRDFFIARAEKEA
+343 SAQRDFFTARAEKEA

-396 IDNSMKDILILSQE
+396 IETMMLEAQSLSAQLDEKDESLQSAINELNKTRNDLKELSITVSDKDSLLKTQTLLTNSILEKRFQTLNALSKDYLTLTNQSSPRTGIVSDFKKELDIMANPESQAELERIVNNKHQGIITRLRNQLPKIKDQDIFFLTLIAAGV
-410 ISRNQKVNQTLSSS
+410 SRNAICL
-424 LSVKEEE
+424 
-431 IMRLNETIL
+431 
-440 RQKNDLS
+440 
-447 EKDTDI
+447 
-453 SSLKE
+453 
-458 KLIGS
+458 
-463 SDHGRL
+463 
-469 KEEMEALFKVQW
+469 
-481 KTLNMLCNEYFEA
+481 
-494 DDSISDKT
+494 
-502 RVHKNIEAEIKKLRS
+502 
-517 PKNLK
+517 
-522 QIEDATN
+522 
-529 EYIDGITKRLR
+529 ITKNKQANYYNKCSRLR
-540 EQCGFIKEPDITFL
+540 RKIENSDSTDKQEFL
-554 NLIFAGFAP
+554 DTIF
-563 RSVCFFTDIT
+563 
-573 LKNFYAK
+573 K
-580 RARLRKRICE
+580 
-590 SDAPDKDIFLLR
+590 
-602 L
+602 

>member
-1 MKHLSLIMSMLAAF
+1 MKSVFLVISVLAA
-15 ALALSGCS
+15 LITALSGCT
-23 ESETARSLDR
+23 ESETSRSLDR

-132 LATEFDDSYWRAKAA
+132 LATEFNDSYWRAKAA
-147 ELISDIYSVT
+147 ELMADIYSVT

-214 AIQEPADTTLI
+214 AINEPADTTLI
-225 AYADR
+225 VYADR

-271 LATSDGNDEEALQII
+271 LATNDGNDEEALQII

-343 SAQRDFFIARAEKEA
+343 SAQRDFFTARAEKEA

-396 IDNSMKDILILSQE
+396 IETMMLEAQSLSAQLDEKDESLQSAINELNKTRNDLKELSITVSDKDSLLKTQTLLTNSILEKRFQTLNALSKDYFTLTNQSSPRTGIVSDFKKELDIMANPESQAELERIVNNKHQGIITRLRNQLPKIKDQDIFFLTLIAAGV
-410 ISRNQKVNQTLSSS
+410 SRNA
-424 LSVKEEE
+424 
-431 IMRLNETIL
+431 ICI
-440 RQKNDLS
+440 
-447 EKDTDI
+447 
-453 SSLKE
+453 
-458 KLIGS
+458 
-463 SDHGRL
+463 
-469 KEEMEALFKVQW
+469 
-481 KTLNMLCNEYFEA
+481 
-494 DDSISDKT
+494 
-502 RVHKNIEAEIKKLRS
+502 
-517 PKNLK
+517 
-522 QIEDATN
+522 
-529 EYIDGITKRLR
+529 ITKNKQANYYNKCSRLR
-540 EQCGFIKEPDITFL
+540 RKIENSDSTDKQEFL
-554 NLIFAGFAP
+554 DTIF
-563 RSVCFFTDIT
+563 
-573 LKNFYAK
+573 K
-580 RARLRKRICE
+580 
-590 SDAPDKDIFLLR
+590 
-602 L
+602 

>member
-38 EEHPDSALD
+38 EEHPDSALA

-170 AEHYKKAGKA
+170 AAHYKKAGKA

-201 NKNIALLDSVRRI
+201 NTNIALLDSVRRI
-214 AIQEPADTTLI
+214 AINEPADTTLI

-396 IDNSMKDILILSQE
+396 IETMMLEAQSLSAQLDEKDESLQSAINELNKTRNDLKELSITVSDKDSLLKTQTLLTNSILEKRFQTLNALSKDYLTLTNQSSPRTGIVSDFKKELDIMANPESQAELERIVNNKHQGIITRLRNQLPKIKDQDIFFLTLIAAGV
-410 ISRNQKVNQTLSSS
+410 SRNAICL
-424 LSVKEEE
+424 
-431 IMRLNETIL
+431 
-440 RQKNDLS
+440 
-447 EKDTDI
+447 
-453 SSLKE
+453 
-458 KLIGS
+458 
-463 SDHGRL
+463 
-469 KEEMEALFKVQW
+469 
-481 KTLNMLCNEYFEA
+481 
-494 DDSISDKT
+494 
-502 RVHKNIEAEIKKLRS
+502 
-517 PKNLK
+517 
-522 QIEDATN
+522 
-529 EYIDGITKRLR
+529 ITKNKQANYYNKCSRLR
-540 EQCGFIKEPDITFL
+540 RKIENSDSTDKQEFL
-554 NLIFAGFAP
+554 DTIF
-563 RSVCFFTDIT
+563 
-573 LKNFYAK
+573 K
-580 RARLRKRICE
+580 
-590 SDAPDKDIFLLR
+590 
-602 L
+602 

>member
-15 ALALSGCS
+15 ALALSGCT
-23 ESETARSLDR
+23 ESETARSLNR

-38 EEHPDSALD
+38 EEHPDSALA

-132 LATEFDDSYWRAKAA
+132 LATEFNDSYWRAKAA
-147 ELISDIYSVT
+147 ELMADIYSVT

-214 AIQEPADTTLI
+214 AINEPADTTLI
-225 AYADR
+225 VYADR

-271 LATSDGNDEEALQII
+271 LATNDGNDEEALQII

-328 LQNMEVAAVLKQSVV
+328 LQNTEVAAVLKQSVV
-343 SAQRDFFIARAEKEA
+343 SAQRDFFTARAEKEA

-396 IDNSMKDILILSQE
+396 IETMMLEAQSLSAQLDEKDESLQSAINELNKTRNDLKELSITVSDKDSLLKTQTLLTNSILEKRFQTLNALSKDYLTLTNQSSPRTGIVSDFKKELDIMANPESQAELERIVNNKHQGIITRLRNQLPKIKDQDIFFLTLIAAGV
-410 ISRNQKVNQTLSSS
+410 SRNA
-424 LSVKEEE
+424 
-431 IMRLNETIL
+431 ICI
-440 RQKNDLS
+440 
-447 EKDTDI
+447 
-453 SSLKE
+453 
-458 KLIGS
+458 
-463 SDHGRL
+463 
-469 KEEMEALFKVQW
+469 
-481 KTLNMLCNEYFEA
+481 
-494 DDSISDKT
+494 
-502 RVHKNIEAEIKKLRS
+502 
-517 PKNLK
+517 
-522 QIEDATN
+522 
-529 EYIDGITKRLR
+529 ITKNKQANYYNKCSRLR
-540 EQCGFIKEPDITFL
+540 RKIENSDSTDKQEFL
-554 NLIFAGFAP
+554 DTIF
-563 RSVCFFTDIT
+563 
-573 LKNFYAK
+573 K
-580 RARLRKRICE
+580 
-590 SDAPDKDIFLLR
+590 
-602 L
+602 

>member
-1 MKHLSLIMSMLAAF
+1 MKSVFLVISVLAA
-15 ALALSGCS
+15 LITALSGCT
-23 ESETARSLDR
+23 ESETSRSLDR

-38 EEHPDSALD
+38 EEHPDSALA

-132 LATEFDDSYWRAKAA
+132 LATEFNDSYWRAKAA
-147 ELISDIYSVT
+147 ELMADIYSVT

-214 AIQEPADTTLI
+214 AINEPADTTLI
-225 AYADR
+225 VYADR

-271 LATSDGNDEEALQII
+271 LATNDGNDEEALQII

-343 SAQRDFFIARAEKEA
+343 SAQRDFFTARAEKEA

-396 IDNSMKDILILSQE
+396 IETMMLEAQSLSAQLDEKDESLQSAINELNKTRNDLKELSITVSDKDSLLKTQTLLTNSILEKRFQTLNALSKDYLTLTNQSSPRTGIVSDFKKELDIMANPESQAELERIVNNKHQGIITRLRNQLPKIKDQDIFFLTLIAAGV
-410 ISRNQKVNQTLSSS
+410 SRNAICL
-424 LSVKEEE
+424 
-431 IMRLNETIL
+431 
-440 RQKNDLS
+440 
-447 EKDTDI
+447 
-453 SSLKE
+453 
-458 KLIGS
+458 
-463 SDHGRL
+463 
-469 KEEMEALFKVQW
+469 
-481 KTLNMLCNEYFEA
+481 
-494 DDSISDKT
+494 
-502 RVHKNIEAEIKKLRS
+502 
-517 PKNLK
+517 
-522 QIEDATN
+522 
-529 EYIDGITKRLR
+529 ITKNKQANYYNKCSRLR
-540 EQCGFIKEPDITFL
+540 RKIENSDSTDKQEFL
-554 NLIFAGFAP
+554 DTIF
-563 RSVCFFTDIT
+563 
-573 LKNFYAK
+573 K
-580 RARLRKRICE
+580 
-590 SDAPDKDIFLLR
+590 
-602 L
+602 

>member
-15 ALALSGCS
+15 ALALSGCT
-23 ESETARSLDR
+23 ESETARSLNR

-38 EEHPDSALD
+38 EEHPDSALA

-94 SDRDDSPRLMK
+94 SDSDDSPRLMK

-132 LATEFDDSYWRAKAA
+132 LATEFNDSYWRAKAA
-147 ELISDIYSVT
+147 ELMADIYSVT

-214 AIQEPADTTLI
+214 AINEPADTTLI
-225 AYADR
+225 VYTDR

-271 LATSDGNDEEALQII
+271 LATNDGNDEEALQII

-328 LQNMEVAAVLKQSVV
+328 LQNTEVAAVLKQSVV
-343 SAQRDFFIARAEKEA
+343 SAQRDFFTARAEKEA

-396 IDNSMKDILILSQE
+396 IETMMLEAQSLSAQLDEKDESLQSAINELNKTRNDLKELSITVSDKDSLLKTQTLLTNSILEKRFQTLNALSKDYLTLTNQSSPRTGIVSDFKKELDIMANPESQAELERIVNNKHQGIITRLRNQLPKIKDQDIFFLTLIAAGV
-410 ISRNQKVNQTLSSS
+410 SRNAICL
-424 LSVKEEE
+424 
-431 IMRLNETIL
+431 
-440 RQKNDLS
+440 
-447 EKDTDI
+447 
-453 SSLKE
+453 
-458 KLIGS
+458 
-463 SDHGRL
+463 
-469 KEEMEALFKVQW
+469 
-481 KTLNMLCNEYFEA
+481 
-494 DDSISDKT
+494 
-502 RVHKNIEAEIKKLRS
+502 
-517 PKNLK
+517 
-522 QIEDATN
+522 
-529 EYIDGITKRLR
+529 ITKNKQANYYNKCSRLR
-540 EQCGFIKEPDITFL
+540 RKIENSDSTDKQEFL
-554 NLIFAGFAP
+554 DTIF
-563 RSVCFFTDIT
+563 
-573 LKNFYAK
+573 K
-580 RARLRKRICE
+580 
-590 SDAPDKDIFLLR
+590 
-602 L
+602 

>member
-15 ALALSGCS
+15 ALALSGCT
-23 ESETARSLDR
+23 ESETARSLNR

-38 EEHPDSALD
+38 EEHPDSALA

-89 AVRHY
+89 AVSHY
-94 SDRDDSPRLMK
+94 SDSDDSPRLMK

-117 GDMAAAIVPAIRARE
+117 GDMTAAIVPAIRARE
-132 LATEFDDSYWRAKAA
+132 LATEFNDSYWRAKAA
-147 ELISDIYSVT
+147 ELMADIYSVT

-201 NKNIALLDSVRRI
+201 NSVRRI
-214 AIQEPADTTLI
+214 AINEPADTTLI
-225 AYADR
+225 VYADR

-271 LATSDGNDEEALQII
+271 LATNDGNDEEALQII

-328 LQNMEVAAVLKQSVV
+328 LQNTEVAAVLKQSVV
-343 SAQRDFFIARAEKEA
+343 SAQRDFFTARAEKEA

-396 IDNSMKDILILSQE
+396 IETMMLEAQSLSAQLDEKDESLQSAINELNKTRNDLKELSITVSDKDSLLKTQTLLTNSILEKRFQTLNALSKDYLTLTNQSSPRTGIVSDFKKELDIMANPESQAELERIVNNKHQGIITRLRNQLPKIKDQDIFFLTLIAAGV
-410 ISRNQKVNQTLSSS
+410 SRNAICL
-424 LSVKEEE
+424 
-431 IMRLNETIL
+431 
-440 RQKNDLS
+440 
-447 EKDTDI
+447 
-453 SSLKE
+453 
-458 KLIGS
+458 
-463 SDHGRL
+463 
-469 KEEMEALFKVQW
+469 
-481 KTLNMLCNEYFEA
+481 
-494 DDSISDKT
+494 
-502 RVHKNIEAEIKKLRS
+502 
-517 PKNLK
+517 
-522 QIEDATN
+522 
-529 EYIDGITKRLR
+529 ITKNKQANYYNKCSRLR
-540 EQCGFIKEPDITFL
+540 RKIENSDSTDKQEFL
-554 NLIFAGFAP
+554 DTIF
-563 RSVCFFTDIT
+563 
-573 LKNFYAK
+573 K
-580 RARLRKRICE
+580 
-590 SDAPDKDIFLLR
+590 
-602 L
+602 